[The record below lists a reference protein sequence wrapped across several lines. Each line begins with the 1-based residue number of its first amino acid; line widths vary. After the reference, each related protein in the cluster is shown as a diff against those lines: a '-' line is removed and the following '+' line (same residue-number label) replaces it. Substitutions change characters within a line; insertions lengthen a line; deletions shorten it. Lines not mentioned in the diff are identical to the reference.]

1 MEVDSEPKE
10 TSPVESIIKSMES
23 ESDQMS
29 FLPESHPRPGKGE
42 KAFANPGY
50 GEAIP
55 RLGKYGHCHERRDGE
70 EDKYEDVDHNVYIDM
85 EGMDGKDLYDFGENG
100 IYQKILFKSKI
111 ETDKASSREKA
122 SQTGIKR
129 NKSLRL
135 ACNADDKDEDEKE
148 TLFFDETFD
157 SLLTSS
163 SSSSKLKDQEEVE
176 EAKGSK
182 AKSLLTSSEQKTFLT
197 SSEQKTLLTSSEQ
210 RLEDLGKGFKAK
222 TLLTSSEQ
230 KTLLTSSER
239 RLVADF
245 LRSMSIETSIS

>member
-1 MEVDSEPKE
+1 MFQHSHNLFIRYKILATIPD
-10 TSPVESIIKSMES
+10 IKM
-23 ESDQMS
+23 
-29 FLPESHPRPGKGE
+29 
-42 KAFANPGY
+42 
-50 GEAIP
+50 
-55 RLGKYGHCHERRDGE
+55 E

-85 EGMDGKDLYDFGENG
+85 EGMDGKDFYDFGENG

-111 ETDKASSREKA
+111 DNDKAFSSEKTL
-122 SQTGIKR
+122 QTGIKR

-163 SSSSKLKDQEEVE
+163 SSSSMLKDREEGE

-182 AKSLLTSSEQKTFLT
+182 I
-197 SSEQKTLLTSSEQ
+197 KTLLTSSEQ
-210 RLEDLGKGFKAK
+210 RPENLGKGSTA
-222 TLLTSSEQ
+222 

>member
-1 MEVDSEPKE
+1 MDFYYIISKSPNFQKTRMEVDSEPKE
-10 TSPVESIIKSMES
+10 TSPVDINSMDS

-29 FLPESHPRPGKGE
+29 FLPENPSRPGKGE

-85 EGMDGKDLYDFGENG
+85 ERMDGKDFYDFGENG

-111 ETDKASSREKA
+111 DNDKTSSSEKA
-122 SQTGIKR
+122 LQTGIKR

-135 ACNADDKDEDEKE
+135 ACNADEKDEDEKE

-163 SSSSKLKDQEEVE
+163 SSSSKLKDREEGE

-182 AKSLLTSSEQKTFLT
+182 I
-197 SSEQKTLLTSSEQ
+197 KTLLTSSEQ
-210 RLEDLGKGFKAK
+210 RPENLGKGSTA
-222 TLLTSSEQ
+222 